1 MKKLICSVMLTAF
14 ALAVQAGDNKSC
26 CGDKEAA
33 SCCTKTK
40 VSEQT
45 TGECSM
51 AKQAKTNCA
60 YAAKNASKEMVKKE
74 ALLSPK
80 ALADARR

>member
-1 MKKLICSVMLTAF
+1 MKKLLFSAMLIAF
-14 ALAVQAGDNKSC
+14 AVGVQAGDGKSC
-26 CGDKEAA
+26 CGDKEQA
-33 SCCTKTK
+33 SCCAKTK

-45 TGECSM
+45 KSECSM
-51 AKQAKTNCA
+51 AKQAKASCPADKN
-60 YAAKNASKEMVKKE
+60 AAKETANKQ

>member
-1 MKKLICSVMLTAF
+1 MA
-14 ALAVQAGDNKSC
+14 
-26 CGDKEAA
+26 
-33 SCCTKTK
+33 
-40 VSEQT
+40 
-45 TGECSM
+45 ECSM
-51 AKQAKTNCA
+51 TKQAKASCP